1 MKHFDYSRGL
11 KAPYSLQVIKSPKGK
26 IVWYFAQPL
35 SLAYLVML
43 FLGIVLTGIFWKLV
57 PLPLIFGIN
66 LNLMIMLYFPNKVA
80 RWYTETEFEGKP
92 GLAFLKDGFVYV
104 KNYVLDNRSIISFE
118 RVKEIEEFS
127 FKR

>member
-43 FLGIVLTGIFWKLV
+43 FFGIVLTGIFWKLV
-57 PLPLIFGIN
+57 PLPSIFGIN

-80 RWYTETEFEGKP
+80 RWYTETEFDGKT
-92 GLAFLKDGFVYV
+92 GFNYV
-104 KNYVLDNRSIISFE
+104 KDCLNYVRNYVLNKKPIIGFE
-118 RVKEIEEFS
+118 RKSEEEAFY
-127 FKR
+127 FER

>member
-43 FLGIVLTGIFWKLV
+43 FLGTVLTGIFWKLV

-80 RWYTETEFEGKP
+80 RWYTETEFEGKT

-104 KNYVLDNRSIISFE
+104 KNYVLENRSIISFE

>member
-26 IVWYFAQPL
+26 
-35 SLAYLVML
+35 
-43 FLGIVLTGIFWKLV
+43 
-57 PLPLIFGIN
+57 N
-66 LNLMIMLYFPNKVA
+66 
-80 RWYTETEFEGKP
+80 
-92 GLAFLKDGFVYV
+92 V